1 MKAIADSV
9 IRSTAISL
17 GISQVMD
24 KPDKTDITMPLPR
37 IEITWLPEELSR
49 SFKRIARLKPQSDQ
63 VTIRSRVYQRS
74 LRIRAEVVSDNEE
87 WLEAF
92 IPQFLADLPSKIADE
107 NGNLVTVRAVKAER
121 QGYGTRLVE
130 VFKKRVASIHIT
142 VSGMVCNDQDIPLI
156 TDVNIVNGT
165 DIQNF

>member
-9 IRSTAISL
+9 IRSTANTL
-17 GISQVMD
+17 GVSQVMD

-37 IEITWLPEELSR
+37 IELTWLPEELAR

-74 LRIRAEVVSDNEE
+74 LRIRTEVVSDNEE

-92 IPQFLADLPSKIADE
+92 IPQFLAALPSKIADE

-156 TDVNIVNGT
+156 TDVNIVDGT
-165 DIQNF
+165 KMGG

>member
-1 MKAIADSV
+1 MKAIADSI
-9 IRSTAISL
+9 IRNTAISL
-17 GISQVMD
+17 GINHVLD
-24 KPDKTDITMPLPR
+24 KPDKSDITMPVPR
-37 IEITWLPEELSR
+37 IELTWLPEELKR
-49 SFKRIARLKPQSDQ
+49 SFRRISRLKQPNVPE

-92 IPQFLADLPSKIADE
+92 VPGFLAALPGKAEDE

-121 QGYGTRLVE
+121 QGYGTKMVE
-130 VFKKRVASIHIT
+130 VFKRRTASIHII
-142 VSGMVCNDQDIPLI
+142 VSGMVCDDQNIPLI

-165 DIQNF
+165 NIGG